1 MSQIEPKIAESA
13 GIKDGVEF
21 VCPFCG
27 RRAAAD
33 LTDAR
38 IVHEK
43 PLCAEFVDKDVVEYL
58 ASVRKH
64 YTGGPS

>member
-1 MSQIEPKIAESA
+1 MSQIEPKLAGVA

-21 VCPFCG
+21 ICPFCG

-33 LTDAR
+33 LKDAR

-43 PLCAEFVDKDVVEYL
+43 PLCQEFVEQDVVEYL
-58 ASVRKH
+58 ASVRRH